1 MLNLQTLKHRR
12 ENRGVEIIAN
22 NVEIKQVDESTYL
35 APSQTEKGKFYQ
47 VVNVGGV
54 WEYECPDF
62 YWRGLICKH
71 IHAINISNCNVDR
84 PKIRRINPYST
95 CPCSRRSCFLS

>member
-1 MLNLQTLKHRR
+1 MLSLQTLKHRR

-35 APSQTEKGKFYQ
+35 VPSQTEKDKFYQ

-54 WEYECPDF
+54 WSVNAQTF
-62 YWRGLICKH
+62 IGT
-71 IHAINISNCNVDR
+71 V
-84 PKIRRINPYST
+84 
-95 CPCSRRSCFLS
+95 